1 MSTIK
6 KTVIIGASPN
16 PTRYAFMA
24 AQLLT
29 SMKHEVVPVGV
40 KKGTVAGKEILDIRT
55 SPAIQDV
62 DTVTLYVGP
71 ANQSGLYEYI
81 NMLKPKRVIFNPGT
95 ENRALEDALEAKGIT
110 PVEACTLVML
120 RTGQY

>member
-1 MSTIK
+1 MLK

-16 PTRYAFMA
+16 PARYAFMA
-24 AQLLT
+24 AELLT
-29 SMKHEVVPVGV
+29 SMKHEVIPVGV
-40 KKGTVAGKEILDIRT
+40 KKGMVAGKEILDIRT

-71 ANQSGLYEYI
+71 ANQNGLYEYI
-81 NMLKPKRVIFNPGT
+81 TLLKPKRVIFNPGT
-95 ENRALEDALEAKGIT
+95 ENRTLEEALEAKGIM

>member
-1 MSTIK
+1 MLK

-16 PTRYAFMA
+16 PARYAFMA
-24 AQLLT
+24 AELLT
-29 SMKHEVVPVGV
+29 SMKHEIVPVGV

-71 ANQSGLYEYI
+71 ANQNGLYEYI
-81 NMLKPKRVIFNPGT
+81 SLLKPKRVIFNPGT
-95 ENRALEDALEAKGIT
+95 ENRALEDALAAKGIM